1 MYEKYEMY
9 STAIDRYTDAKKAA
23 MNTYYMESMD
33 DHIKRVKDKQRLD
46 KRSRKK
52 EAKAK
57 KEKKAS

>member
-1 MYEKYEMY
+1 MY